1 MRLQAET
8 AARLLLQD
16 YCNSHPDWT
25 NDKTPIDELV
35 ASLGLDVATF
45 SPDDYP
51 QGTYGFIDPD
61 EDENLIWLCR
71 DMPETLRR
79 FTLAHELGH
88 VILHCHHGRRFQE
101 LVRNF
106 SETTRVDHS
115 IDHSPSVGTQLIT
128 SSIHP
133 TTLQTIQPGMPN
145 LSRIDPCHEID
156 VQADMAGYPHED
168 QLQEVLGIGFNYDPR
183 SQRELAAN
191 FFAAELLLPFERIR
205 TLYLV
210 ERISPDQLANIFG
223 VSPAALLNRL
233 AGLLKPPTTTL
244 HVQQIHQPSILT
256 NGPEEVGTRF
266 IASAP
271 SYDQFQQT
279 AIQTPTPALIIAGP
293 GSGKTSTLIGRIK
306 YLIDTLNIQPE
317 HILALTFSRK
327 ATQEMEDRLRQVLV
341 GEIQTIPKVSTFHA
355 FCADLLRQYGHLVGL
370 RTDFGLID
378 EAEGYFL
385 LRQLANQ
392 MHLHHYQQLWSPTYY
407 FPDILKAISRAKDEL
422 VSPTAYTALA
432 QKMRE
437 QAQDED
443 SQEQAEKALEI
454 AHIYSLYEQELKQR
468 GDIDFGGLLT
478 LTLQLFDEHPEVLRV
493 QQQKYQHILVDEFQD
508 MNRAS
513 AVLLR
518 KLAGKEQHVWVVG
531 DANQAIYGF
540 RGASPAN
547 ISQFTQDFPGAHVLP
562 LSHNYRSRPDLVTIA
577 ESFRCQQLEPEE
589 KLGKNQPIRPTHHET
604 YVTLARAVD
613 EASEMAGI
621 LQDIHQKH
629 ASGYAYK
636 DMVILCRRRAQV
648 QKISTILAQ
657 AGLPVTEQRSTLEQ
671 EHIKD
676 LLAILLLLI
685 DPTGMGLLRAAHQPS
700 HPLTQQDIED
710 LLLAARQSNPNVGQ
724 LLLSGEASLT
734 VKTEKGRHALIR
746 FSQILQT
753 LQHAPDIWSLLT
765 QYLFIETSHI
775 QDLLT
780 SPDNKQYKMI
790 LADYDRLLQLARRFD
805 QQQTAHAKRQQQTA
819 SEQNQDSPSLPSI
832 EERIKGFLEY
842 LTLLVLLR
850 QDGGN
855 RQGNDDNNGENAD
868 IIRVMTVHASKG
880 LEFPVV
886 YMPELVQQRFPLRAM
901 PNPICTP
908 TGMLPEA
915 SIGENAHEI
924 SEACLF
930 YVGITRARDHLI
942 ITSSDRYGKKAYKRS
957 PYLEILEAG
966 LPTERLSRLHWDH
979 PITPAV
985 ALPNST
991 DAINCTAGLSGTGP
1005 DLSKDAVGTPID
1017 YQFCASASFISAM
1030 RPPTLSSS
1038 AIEAYLYCPRQYAYD
1053 TIYRFSNTPN
1063 AYQLFRMATRKTI
1076 AELGK
1081 RSQVTSTSGS
1091 DDSLPPTQQEI
1102 QELYTQ
1108 YWHELDG
1115 HTTPFAALYE
1125 QHGHEAVETLRRKV
1139 ATQQEVNWD
1148 PYMPL
1153 DVDIADTT
1161 VHVTI
1166 DRIET
1171 TQQASTSVRFVR
1183 TRFGKS
1189 KEKPTANIRELL
1201 YILAYRQYYPGQN
1214 VELHSHNMSTDEI
1227 TAMKLTQKKEQS
1239 LYETVKQAIEGLQQ
1253 NYYPA
1258 QPSQPSRCPNCPF
1271 FWICPA

>member
-16 YCNSHPDWT
+16 YCNTHPDWT
-25 NDKTPIDELV
+25 TDKTPIDELV

-45 SPDDYP
+45 YPADYP

-71 DMPETLRR
+71 DLPETLRR

-88 VILHCHHGRRFQE
+88 VILHCHRGRRFQE
-101 LVRNF
+101 LVRN
-106 SETTRVDHS
+106 SSHLANN
-115 IDHSPSVGTQLIT
+115 SPSAGTPLIV
-128 SSIHP
+128 
-133 TTLQTIQPGMPN
+133 PN
-145 LSRIDPCHEID
+145 FSRIDPCHEID
-156 VQADMAGYPHED
+156 VQADTAGYLHED
-168 QLQEVLGIGFNYDPR
+168 QLQEVLGIGQSYDPR

-191 FFAAELLLPFERIR
+191 FFAAELLLPLERIR
-205 TLYLV
+205 TLYLK
-210 ERISPDQLANIFG
+210 ECIPPYQLATIFG

-233 AGLLKPPTTTL
+233 AELLKPSPTTTWPRNAE
-244 HVQQIHQPSILT
+244 HTSVP
-256 NGPEEVGTRF
+256 
-266 IASAP
+266 AKKY
-271 SYDQFQQT
+271 YDEFQQA
-279 AIQTPTPALIIAGP
+279 AIQTPTPALIVAGP
-293 GSGKTSTLIGRIK
+293 GSGKTSTLVGRIE

-327 ATQEMEDRLRQVLV
+327 AAQEMEDRLRQALT
-341 GEIQTIPKVSTFHA
+341 GEIQAIPKVSTFHA
-355 FCADLLRQYGHLVGL
+355 FCADLLRQYAHLVGL
-370 RTDFGLID
+370 RTNFGLID

-422 VSPTAYTALA
+422 VSPAAYTTLA
-432 QKMRE
+432 QRMRE
-437 QAQDED
+437 QAQDKD

-454 AHIYSLYEQELKQR
+454 AHIYSIYEQELKRR
-468 GDIDFGGLLT
+468 GDIDFGGLLI
-478 LTLQLFDEHPEVLRV
+478 LTQQLFHEHPEILHI
-493 QQQKYQHILVDEFQD
+493 QQQKYQQLLVDEFQD

-518 KLAGKEQHVWVVG
+518 ELAGREQRVWVVG

-547 ISQFTQDFPGAHVLP
+547 ISRFAQDFPGAHILP

-577 ESFRCQQLEPEE
+577 ESFRCQRLEPEE
-589 KLGKNQPIRPTHHET
+589 KPGKNRPIRSTHSET

-613 EASEMAGI
+613 EASEIAGI
-621 LQDIHQKH
+621 LQDIHQKY

-636 DMVILCRRRAQV
+636 DMVILCRRRAQA
-648 QKISTILAQ
+648 QKISTILTQ

-676 LLAILLLLI
+676 ILAILLLLI

-710 LLLAARQSNPNVGQ
+710 LLLAARQSGPNVRQ
-724 LLLSGEASLT
+724 LLISGEASLT
-734 VKTEKGRHALIR
+734 IQTEEGRHALIR
-746 FSQILQT
+746 LSQILQT

-775 QDLLT
+775 QNLLT
-780 SPDNKQYKMI
+780 SPDNKQHKVI
-790 LADYDRLLQLARRFD
+790 LGDYDRLLQLARHFD
-805 QQQTAHAKRQQQTA
+805 QQQTAHAKRQLQTI
-819 SEQNQDSPSLPSI
+819 SKQNQDSLPLPPL
-832 EERIKGFLEY
+832 EERLKGFLEY

-855 RQGNDDNNGENAD
+855 QQSSDENNGENAD

-908 TGMLPEA
+908 AGMLSEA
-915 SIGENAHEI
+915 SIGENTHET

-957 PYLEILEAG
+957 HYLEALEAG
-966 LPTERLSRLHWDH
+966 LSAERISRLYWDSLV
-979 PITPAV
+979 TPTV
-985 ALPNST
+985 APPNPT
-991 DAINCTAGLSGTGP
+991 DAINCTAGLPGTGP
-1005 DLSKDAVGTPID
+1005 DLSGEGAETPID
-1017 YQFCASASFISAM
+1017 YQFFASASFISTM

-1038 AIEAYLYCPRQYAYD
+1038 AIEAYLHCPRQYAYD
-1053 TIYRFSNTPN
+1053 TIYRFSDAPN

-1076 AELGK
+1076 EELGK
-1081 RSQVTSTSGS
+1081 CCQVTSTSEP
-1091 DDSLPPTQQEI
+1091 DDSPPPTQQEI

-1108 YWHELDG
+1108 YWQELDG

-1125 QHGHEAVETLRRKV
+1125 QHGHEVVEALRRKV
-1139 ATQQEVNWD
+1139 ITQQEVNWD
-1148 PYMPL
+1148 LHMPL
-1153 DVDIADTT
+1153 NVEIADTT
-1161 VHVTI
+1161 VRVTI

-1171 TQQASTSVRFVR
+1171 TKQTSTPIRFVR
-1183 TRFGKS
+1183 TRFSKS
-1189 KEKPTANIRELL
+1189 KEKPTADIRELL
-1201 YILAYRQYYPGQN
+1201 YILAYRQHYPGQN
-1214 VELHSHNMSTDEI
+1214 VELHSHNMSTGEV

-1239 LYETVKQAIEGLQQ
+1239 LYENVKQAIKGLQQ
-1253 NYYPA
+1253 NRYPA
-1258 QPSQPSRCPNCPF
+1258 QPSQPSHCLSCPF